1 MSLTT
6 ADPATIL
13 VRGGQ
18 VVDGTGAP
26 RPADVVVAGTRISA
40 VIDRDGADGPS
51 VAPPEPG
58 GTASVVDARGCLVLP
73 GLIDLHTHVFA
84 PGTGLGGAPDT
95 VGVDQAVTTVVDAGS
110 TGARDFARFRE
121 DVVAP
126 ARTRVLSWLNIAEP
140 GLVDGLSELADLSAV
155 ATPATAQLLASQ
167 IAEDAGDRIVRGI
180 KVRMSSSV
188 TRGTG
193 TAGLAR
199 ALELA
204 DAHGLPVMV
213 HVGNEPPTLV
223 EVAAML
229 RPGDVITHAFHGKA
243 GGLFDDAGYLHRGV
257 VRARERGVLFDVGH
271 GSASLSFETVEHAIA
286 EDFAPQLASTDL
298 HAGNLDGP
306 VHHLAM
312 TMTKM
317 LAVGLPLSEI
327 VRATT
332 SAAADVISETGRLG
346 SLAPGA
352 TADVSLLRIVERRVT
367 LVDAEGATR
376 DTDHVLEPV
385 GAVVAGRPVT
395 EAVVSR

>member
-1 MSLTT
+1 SSGQRNRIQYSGTHSASIRVRPTGGCAPRRARFPDGARTSMSLTT

-140 GLVDGLSELADLSAV
+140 GLVDGLSELADL
-155 ATPATAQLLASQ
+155 
-167 IAEDAGDRIVRGI
+167 
-180 KVRMSSSV
+180 
-188 TRGTG
+188 
-193 TAGLAR
+193 
-199 ALELA
+199 
-204 DAHGLPVMV
+204 
-213 HVGNEPPTLV
+213 
-223 EVAAML
+223 
-229 RPGDVITHAFHGKA
+229 
-243 GGLFDDAGYLHRGV
+243 
-257 VRARERGVLFDVGH
+257 
-271 GSASLSFETVEHAIA
+271 
-286 EDFAPQLASTDL
+286 
-298 HAGNLDGP
+298 
-306 VHHLAM
+306 
-312 TMTKM
+312 
-317 LAVGLPLSEI
+317 
-327 VRATT
+327 
-332 SAAADVISETGRLG
+332 
-346 SLAPGA
+346 
-352 TADVSLLRIVERRVT
+352 
-367 LVDAEGATR
+367 
-376 DTDHVLEPV
+376 
-385 GAVVAGRPVT
+385 
-395 EAVVSR
+395 